1 MSWSLLFFNTRM
13 IETIK
18 KLSLGVILIAVAGG
32 ILLNADRGSRRR
44 GAQKEPSK
52 SLRIALVQHA
62 SIPALDEGVEGV
74 LKALADRGYSD
85 GGKILVKHYNSEADI
100 GTANSIAREVTGGG
114 NDLIISISTVSL
126 QTVANANRNGSRTQH
141 VFGIVTDPYAAGV
154 GIDPTNHALHPPY
167 MTGYG
172 SMQPVESIFK
182 MARAMRPELK
192 TVGLVWNAA
201 EANSLAQTKVAR
213 KVCSELGITLLEA
226 NAENSSSALEALNSL
241 ISRGVEAVW
250 LSGDITVSLAA
261 EPIINTCKKAGI
273 PTFSSIPPKVSKGA
287 LFDLGANYPEIGIA
301 VGNLAADILDGK
313 NPGDVPVENLIPKVF
328 YFNDTVLSSLKQ
340 KWVIPDDLRKQ
351 ANGWITATETNLPSH
366 PPAASPLLKPVP
378 GHQYKIGLA
387 YFAPEAACESC
398 IKGIIDGL
406 RDLGFEEGN
415 NIEVRRSNAQSEIA
429 NIPLLL
435 QNFESSDVDLILPIS
450 TSVISAACGMVRK
463 KPVVFTYCSDPVA
476 AGAGKSF
483 TDHLPNVTGIG
494 SFPPVA
500 EMVEFIRKVMPRA
513 TTIGT
518 IYNASEANSV
528 KVIEVA
534 RGLFAKAGIKLDEIT
549 VSSSADVLQA
559 AQALAGRHVD
569 ALYIEGDN
577 TVLQGFEAV
586 VKAARDAHIPIFVDD
601 PEVAKRGAVACV
613 GLGYYKPGY
622 AAAKPLARVLLGE
635 SPAKIP
641 MENVAEK
648 VLWLNLPEA
657 EKIGITFPKEILD
670 EAAAGSQHPQEN
682 TIAPAK
688 E

>member
-1 MSWSLLFFNTRM
+1 M

-32 ILLNADRGSRRR
+32 ILLNADRGSRRH
-44 GAQKEPSK
+44 GGKKEPRQ
-52 SLRIALVQHA
+52 SLRVAFVQHA
-62 SIPALDEGVEGV
+62 SIPALDEGAEGV
-74 LKALADRGYSD
+74 VRALADRGYSD
-85 GGKILVKHYNSEADI
+85 GGKITIKHYNSEADI
-100 GTANSIAREVTGGG
+100 GTANSIAKEVTGGE

-126 QTVANANRNGSRTQH
+126 QTVANANRNGTRTLH

-172 SMQPVESIFK
+172 SMQPVEGVFK
-182 MARAMRPELK
+182 MARTMRPELK
-192 TVGLVWNAA
+192 SVGLVWNAA
-201 EANSLAQTKVAR
+201 EANSLAQTKAAR
-213 KVCSELGITLLEA
+213 KVCSDLGITLVEA
-226 NAENSSSALEALNSL
+226 NAENSSAALEALNSL
-241 ISRGVEAVW
+241 LSRGVEAVW
-250 LSGDITVSLAA
+250 LSGDITVSLAS
-261 EPIINTCKKAGI
+261 ESIINTCKKAGI
-273 PTFSSIPPKVSKGA
+273 PTFSSIPPKISKGA

-301 VGNLAADILDGK
+301 VGKLAADVLDGK
-313 NPGDVPVENLIPKVF
+313 SPEDIPVENLIPKVF
-328 YFNDTVLSSLKQ
+328 YFNDTILPSLKQ
-340 KWVIPDDLRKQ
+340 KWVIPDDIRKS
-351 ANGWITATETNLPSH
+351 ADGWITAGETNLPSH
-366 PPAASPLLKPVP
+366 LPPALKLLKPEP
-378 GHQYKIGLA
+378 GRQYKIGLS
-387 YFAPEAACESC
+387 YFAPEAGWESC
-398 IKGIIDGL
+398 MKGIVDGL
-406 RDLGFEEGN
+406 HDLGFVEGKN
-415 NIEVRRSNAQSEIA
+415 LEIRAAHAQSEIA

-435 QNFESSDVDLILPIS
+435 QNFDSSDVDLILPMS
-450 TSVISAACGMVRK
+450 TPVISAACGMTKK

-500 EMVEFIRKVMPRA
+500 EMVEFIHKVMPKT

-534 RGLFAKAGIKLDEIT
+534 RGLFAKAGIKLDEIS
-549 VSSSADVLQA
+549 VSTSADVLQA
-559 AQALAGRHVD
+559 AQALAGRRVD
-569 ALYIEGDN
+569 ALYIQGDN

-601 PEVAKRGAVACV
+601 PDVAKRGAVACV

-622 AAAKPLARVLLGE
+622 AAARPLARVLLGE

-648 VLWLNLPEA
+648 VLWLNLAEA

-670 EAAAGSQHPQEN
+670 EAAAGPQPS
-682 TIAPAK
+682 PAK
-688 E
+688 N

>member
-1 MSWSLLFFNTRM
+1 M

-18 KLSLGVILIAVAGG
+18 KLSLGVILITVAGG
-32 ILLNADRGSRRR
+32 ILLNSDKGSRRN
-44 GAQKEPSK
+44 GEKKELNQ
-52 SLRIALVQHA
+52 SLRVAFVQHA
-62 SIPALDEGVEGV
+62 SIPAIDEGAEGV
-74 LKALADRGYSD
+74 IKALAERGYSD
-85 GGKILVKHYNSEADI
+85 GGKISVKHYNAEADI
-100 GTANSIAREVTGGG
+100 GTANAIAKEVTGGE
-114 NDLIISISTVSL
+114 NDLIVSVSTASL
-126 QTVANANRNGSRTQH
+126 QTIANANRNGSRTKH
-141 VFGIVTDPYAAGV
+141 VFGIVSDPYAAGV

-172 SMQPVESIFK
+172 SMQPVQAVFK
-182 MARAMRPELK
+182 MARTMRPELK

-213 KVCSELGITLLEA
+213 KVCSDLGITLLEA
-226 NAENSSSALEALNSL
+226 NAENSSAALEALNSL

-250 LSGDITVSLAA
+250 LSGDITVSLAS
-261 EPIINTCKKAGI
+261 ESIINTCKRAGI
-273 PTFSSIPPKVSKGA
+273 PTFSSIPPKVPKGA
-287 LFDLGANYPEIGIA
+287 LFDLGANYPEIGAA
-301 VGNLAADILDGK
+301 VGNLAADVLDGK
-313 NPGDVPVENLIPKVF
+313 SPADIPVENLIPQVF
-328 YFNDTVLSSLKQ
+328 YYNDTVLSSLKQ
-340 KWVIPDDLRKQ
+340 KWVIPDNIRRE
-351 ANGWITATETNLPSH
+351 ANGWITATETNMPSH
-366 PPAASPLLKPVP
+366 LQTAPKTPLPQFQPQP
-378 GHQYKIGLA
+378 GHHYKIGLS
-387 YFAPEAACESC
+387 YFAPEAACEAC

-406 RDLGFEEGN
+406 HDLGFVEGN
-415 NIEVRRSNAQSEIA
+415 NLELRRAHAQAEIV

-435 QNFESSDVDLILPIS
+435 QNFDSSDVDLILPMS
-450 TSVISAACGMVRK
+450 TPLISASCGIVRK

-483 TDHLPNVTGIG
+483 ADHLPNVTGVG
-494 SFPPVA
+494 SFPPVT
-500 EMVEFIRKVMPRA
+500 EMVDFIHTVMPKA

-534 RGLFAKAGIKLDEIT
+534 RGLFAKAGMKLDEIT

-569 ALYIEGDN
+569 ALYIQGDN

-586 VKAARDAHIPIFVDD
+586 VKAARDGRIPLFVDD

-622 AAAKPLARVLLGE
+622 ASAKTVARVLLGE

-641 MENVAEK
+641 MENISDK

-657 EKIGITFPKEILD
+657 EKIGFTFPKKILD
-670 EAAAGSQHPQEN
+670 EFAAGTVSSGTNTPEN
-682 TIAPAK
+682 PK
-688 E
+688 N

>member
-1 MSWSLLFFNTRM
+1 M

-32 ILLNADRGSRRR
+32 ILLNADRGSRRH
-44 GAQKEPSK
+44 GEKKEPRQ
-52 SLRIALVQHA
+52 SLRVAFVQHA
-62 SIPALDEGVEGV
+62 SIPALDEGAEG
-74 LKALADRGYSD
+74 LFKALADRGYSD
-85 GGKILVKHYNSEADI
+85 GGKISVKHYNSEADI

-126 QTVANANRNGSRTQH
+126 QTLANANRNGSRTPH
-141 VFGIVTDPYAAGV
+141 IFGIVTDPYAAGV

-182 MARAMRPELK
+182 MALAMRPELK

-201 EANSLAQTKVAR
+201 EANSLAQTKAAR
-213 KVCSELGITLLEA
+213 KVCSDLGITLLEA
-226 NAENSSSALEALNSL
+226 NAENSSAALESLNSL

-250 LSGDITVSLAA
+250 LSGDITVSLAS
-261 EPIINTCKKAGI
+261 ESIINTCKKAGI
-273 PTFSSIPPKVSKGA
+273 PTFSSIPPKISKGA
-287 LFDLGANYPEIGIA
+287 LFDLGANYPEIGMA
-301 VGNLAADILDGK
+301 VGNLAADVLDGK
-313 NPGDVPVENLIPKVF
+313 SPGEIPVENLIPKVF
-328 YFNDTVLSSLKQ
+328 YYNDTVLSSLTQ
-340 KWVIPDDLRKQ
+340 KWVIPDDIRKG
-351 ANGWITATETNLPSH
+351 ADGWITATQTNLPTH
-366 PPAASPLLKPVP
+366 PQKPAKLSAPQP
-378 GHQYKIGLA
+378 GHQYKIGLS

-398 IKGIIDGL
+398 IQGIIDGL
-406 RDLGFEEGN
+406 RDMGFVEGSN
-415 NIEVRRSNAQSEIA
+415 LEVRRAHAQSEIA

-435 QNFESSDVDLILPIS
+435 QNFDSSDVDLILPMS
-450 TSVISAACGMVRK
+450 TPVISASCGMVRR

-500 EMVEFIRKVMPRA
+500 EMVELIRKVMPDA
-513 TTIGT
+513 TTVGT

-534 RGLFAKAGIKLDEIT
+534 RGLFAKAGMKLDEIT

-569 ALYIEGDN
+569 AIYIQGDN

-601 PEVAKRGAVACV
+601 PDVAKRGAVACV

-622 AAAKPLARVLLGE
+622 AAAKPLARVLMGE

-641 MENVAEK
+641 MENVSEK

-670 EAAAGSQHPQEN
+670 EAAAAARPPSDKTTG
-682 TIAPAK
+682 AAK
-688 E
+688 N

>member
-1 MSWSLLFFNTRM
+1 M

-18 KLSLGVILIAVAGG
+18 KLSLGVILIALAGG

-44 GAQKEPSK
+44 GEKKAPSQ
-52 SLRIALVQHA
+52 SLRVAFVQHA
-62 SIPALDEGVEGV
+62 SIPSLDEGAEGV
-74 LKALADRGYSD
+74 FKALADRGYSD
-85 GGKILVKHYNSEADI
+85 GGKITVKHYNSEADI

-126 QTVANANRNGSRTQH
+126 QTVANANRNGSRTRH

-172 SMQPVESIFK
+172 SMQPVESVFK
-182 MARAMRPELK
+182 IARAMRPELR

-201 EANSLAQTKVAR
+201 EANSLAQTKAAR
-213 KVCSELGITLLEA
+213 KACSDLGITLLEA
-226 NAENSSSALEALNSL
+226 NAENSSAALESLNSL

-250 LSGDITVSLAA
+250 LSGDITVTLASDS
-261 EPIINTCKKAGI
+261 IINTCKKAGI
-273 PTFSSIPPKVSKGA
+273 PTLSSNPPKVSTGA
-287 LFDLGANYPEIGIA
+287 LFDLGANYREIGMA
-301 VGNLAADILDGK
+301 VGNLAADVLDGK
-313 NPGDVPVENLIPKVF
+313 SPGDIPVENLIPKVF

-340 KWVIPDDLRKQ
+340 KWVIPDDLRKE
-351 ANGWITATETNLPSH
+351 ANGWITATETNLPAH
-366 PPAASPLLKPVP
+366 PQTPAKLSGPQP

-398 IKGIIDGL
+398 IQGIIDGL
-406 RDLGFEEGN
+406 RDMGFVEGN
-415 NIEVRRSNAQSEIA
+415 NLEVRRAHAQSEIA

-435 QNFESSDVDLILPIS
+435 QNFDSSDVDLILPMS
-450 TSVISAACGMVRK
+450 TPVINASCGMVRK
-463 KPVVFTYCSDPVA
+463 KPVVFTYCNDPVA

-500 EMVEFIRKVMPRA
+500 EMVELIRKVMPDA
-513 TTIGT
+513 TTVGT

-534 RGLFAKAGIKLDEIT
+534 KGLFAESGMKLDEIT

-569 ALYIEGDN
+569 AIYIQGDN

-601 PEVAKRGAVACV
+601 PDVAKRGAVACV

-622 AAAKPLARVLLGE
+622 AAAKPLARVLMGE

-641 MENVAEK
+641 MENISEK

-670 EAAAGSQHPQEN
+670 QAAGASRPPSDKTTGAGN
-682 TIAPAK
+682 N
-688 E
+688 